1 MSGLCLP
8 VCTSRQR
15 ADAPVAQGGGI
26 AATCASVC
34 GDRCPSSLSGSSKA
48 GHVITLVAVP
58 DERCSLCG
66 PLRNSVFCLE
76 SPVSLH
82 VCLLHRPGEG
92 RGAMPRALVSTA
104 GFRHLD
110 KALPFYFTPSCV
122 FGRAVV
128 PGRYREA
135 QPRCSSLGGVGSLT
149 PSCPQRTLGL
159 GCGLGVGGAAPWLAL
174 VAAAIVGFS
183 RFHVAMEL
191 APLWFLLAT

>member
-15 ADAPVAQGGGI
+15 ADAPVARGGGI

-82 VCLLHRPGEG
+82 VRLLHHPGG
-92 RGAMPRALVSTA
+92 LAQVRGGEP
-104 GFRHLD
+104 
-110 KALPFYFTPSCV
+110 C
-122 FGRAVV
+122 
-128 PGRYREA
+128 PGRWFP
-135 QPRCSSLGGVGSLT
+135 PRDSGTLTRPSHFILPPRVCLEGQWCLAGTGRHSLGAPASGE
-149 PSCPQRTLGL
+149 
-159 GCGLGVGGAAPWLAL
+159 LGV
-174 VAAAIVGFS
+174 
-183 RFHVAMEL
+183 
-191 APLWFLLAT
+191 